1 MAFTKRNLNPTLL
14 FVLSFLFLIALGT
27 GLLMLP
33 ASSKDLSYV
42 SFIDAL
48 FISTSAVC
56 VTGLAVFD
64 VSVELSSFGFYV
76 VLILIQLGGLGIMT
90 FTSFFGFL
98 ISGEASYKNQ
108 LMFSELL
115 DDKNVGSVIRTLTKI
130 VSITFFFELL
140 GAMLIMVYTDPGK
153 FDSLYDH
160 IFFAV
165 FHSISSFCNA
175 GFSTLSLG
183 LYDESVRY
191 NYPLH
196 LIIAGLLILGGLGF
210 TIMFNVQIFIKRW
223 AGLLFN
229 RVWYKKP
236 ITYKAW
242 VLTFNSKLVAYT
254 STILLVFGLVMFF
267 ILEYNNTLASHPTL
281 FGKTVTAF
289 FLSATP
295 RTAGYNTVDMTA
307 LTFPSVLI
315 MMLLMWIGASPGST
329 GGGIR
334 TTTFAVAMLNIVN
347 LAKNHKR
354 IHIFRREIADESIRK
369 AFAIISL
376 SLIWLGISIFILTIT
391 DGEKGLTAL
400 AFETFSAYSTVGLS
414 VGITSSLSTSGKVLI
429 ISTMFL
435 GRVGTFTLLVALIKN
450 MHTRLYNYPKEQ
462 VLF

>member
-1 MAFTKRNLNPTLL
+1 MAFTRPKLNPTLL
-14 FVLSFLFLIALGT
+14 FALSFLFLISMGT

-33 ASSKDLSYV
+33 ASSQDSSYIDFV
-42 SFIDAL
+42 DAL

-64 VSVELSSFGFYV
+64 ISAELSTFGFYV

-90 FTSFFGFL
+90 FTSFFGFI
-98 ISGEASYKNQ
+98 ISGEASYRNQ

-115 DDKNVGSVIRTLTKI
+115 DVKNVGAVISTLIKI
-130 VSITFFFELL
+130 VAITFIFESL
-140 GAMLIMVYTDPGK
+140 GAVLILINTNPAD
-153 FDSLYDH
+153 FANLYDH

-210 TIMFNVQIFIKRW
+210 SIIFNVQIFIKRW
-223 AGLLFN
+223 FWLLFN

-254 STILLVFGLVMFF
+254 SSLLLVFGLVILF
-267 ILEYNNTLASHPTL
+267 ILEYNNTLASHPTM
-281 FGKTVTAF
+281 FGKIVTAF
-289 FLSATP
+289 FTSATP

-307 LTFPSVLI
+307 LTFPSI
-315 MMLLMWIGASPGST
+315 MIIMFLMWIGASPGST

-334 TTTFAVAMLNIVN
+334 TTTFALAIMNIIN
-347 LAKNHKR
+347 LARNHKR
-354 IHIFRREIADESIRK
+354 LHIFRREISDESIKK

-376 SLIWLGISIFILTIT
+376 SVIWLGISIFFLSIT

-400 AFETFSAYSTVGLS
+400 AFESFSAYSTVGLS
-414 VGITSSLSTSGKVLI
+414 IGITSSLSTSGKVLI
-429 ISTMFL
+429 VCTMFL
-435 GRVGTFTLLVALIKN
+435 GRVGTLTLLLALIKS
-450 MHTRLYNYPKEQ
+450 MHTRLYNYPKEH